1 MSKEPAKPDYIKVFG
16 NLLQKGVNLYGNYNE
31 YQQNPEKFKKEKPDL
46 YKSFTT
52 AKDTFNT
59 IKQVY
64 ETNKNQTNSNNHNHY
79 NHHNNSN
86 HQSSS
91 EGYYEI
97 LESKRTDS
105 NETIKANYKR
115 LIKDFHPDKISGKDL
130 PKAFTDFANQRFKEI
145 QAAYDHIKIERKI

>member
-1 MSKEPAKPDYIKVFG
+1 MSNEPAKPDYIKVFG
-16 NLLQKGVNLYGNYNE
+16 NLLQKGVNLYGNYND

-64 ETNKNQTNSNNHNHY
+64 ETNKNQTNSNNHNH
-79 NHHNNSN
+79 HNNSN
-86 HQSSS
+86 HQKSS
-91 EGYYEI
+91 EVYYEI
-97 LESKRTDS
+97 LESKKSDT

-115 LIKDFHPDKISGKDL
+115 LIKDFHPDKITGKDL

>member
-1 MSKEPAKPDYIKVFG
+1 MSNEPAKPDYIKVFG

-31 YQQNPEKFKKEKPDL
+31 YQHNPEKFKKEKPDL

-64 ETNKNQTNSNNHNHY
+64 EVNKNQTNSNNHNH
-79 NHHNNSN
+79 HNNSN
-86 HQSSS
+86 HQKFS
-91 EGYYEI
+91 EVYYEI
-97 LESKRTDS
+97 LESKKSDT

-115 LIKDFHPDKISGKDL
+115 LIKDFHPDKITGKDL